1 MSDHSHDMQRLHAFV
16 DAAFA
21 FAVTLLVVSFDSL
34 PRTQAD
40 LTNALKHI
48 PSFLASFLMISRL
61 WREHAQ
67 WARLYPRADNAS
79 VGLSLL
85 LVAIVLIWI
94 YPLRLLHDSFFAWLS
109 GGWLP
114 SEFLIDNWDALRFLF
129 SCYGILFSAVYLVLW
144 VMHWHAWRH
153 REALALDQEE
163 RADVWYSMRMYV
175 SMAAIGVTSAVCAQ
189 LMPFEK
195 APFLAPVPGLLYGG
209 IGLAAWI
216 LSKQRARASAGIAPS

>member
-40 LTNALKHI
+40 LTQALKHI
-48 PSFLASFLMISRL
+48 PSFLASFLMIAPL

-79 VGLSLL
+79 VSYSLL

-109 GGWLP
+109 RGWLP

-129 SCYGILFSAVYLVLW
+129 SCYGILFACVYGVLVL
-144 VMHWHAWRH
+144 MHWHAWRN
-153 REALALDQEE
+153 RETLALDAGE
-163 RADVWYSMRMYV
+163 RADVWYSMRMYLTMV
-175 SMAAIGVTSAVCAQ
+175 AIGITSAICAQ
-189 LMPFEK
+189 FMPFEK
-195 APFLAPVPGLLYGG
+195 APYLAPVPGMLYGL
-209 IGLAAWI
+209 IGLVAWVISRQRERAA
-216 LSKQRARASAGIAPS
+216 AGGLV

>member
-40 LTNALKHI
+40 LTQALKHI
-48 PSFLASFLMISRL
+48 PSFLASFLMIARL

-67 WARLYPRADNAS
+67 WARLYPHADNAS
-79 VGLSLL
+79 VSLSLL

-114 SEFLIDNWDALRFLF
+114 SEFLINNWGALRFLF
-129 SCYGILFSAVYLVLW
+129 SCYGILFACVYLVLV
-144 VMHWHAWRH
+144 VMHWHAWRN
-153 REALALDQEE
+153 RETLALDAEE
-163 RADVWYSMRMYV
+163 RADVWYSIRMYL
-175 SMAAIGVTSAVCAQ
+175 SMAAIGFASAICAQ
-189 LMPFEK
+189 VLPFER
-195 APFLAPVPGLLYGG
+195 APFLAPLPGMLYGL

-216 LSKQRARASAGIAPS
+216 IGKQRERATAALL